1 MSFLDRLLRGARE
14 RIDLPTLPVPPTLPV
29 IQPLETPLPR
39 QIGGI
44 GSMLPMQTITLPGGQ
59 TVQIPEINMDEVNA
73 NLLAAGITPQV
84 PVPAVTPPVAK
95 PTTPTQAESIMQY
108 LGEQGELQEGMDVDG
123 DGEVTLLD
131 AVQSLQIDQ
140 GLRNADGTAIPQ
152 TPAVA
157 TPAPVTPTTVAPT
170 ISTLDE
176 ALTNP
181 RGDFMSIERMPSV
194 DLPVATP
201 APVVTPDPAV
211 TAPTIAD
218 IDPFAFA
225 ERTPSADLDFFQTT
239 PVPPTPEE
247 LRRQAAV
254 EEAVSSGQPTTDITL
269 VDFGGGFMPPPQA
282 GLELLPQTPPA
293 VTTPDPVVTTPA
305 VTTPAA
311 LPAPKPMR
319 PEDASQTN
327 PDGTP
332 YATVGAGF
340 KQNPFEDF
348 KSRAITPPTPAVE
361 PTPVVTPDPVVT
373 PAPAVEQPL
382 APYTGAQASPED
394 MPFVPSVR
402 QVATGLDPLT
412 EQLLFGIGGQGGF
425 IPGAMRAAE
434 RTFFN
439 PDGTPRVVE
448 EQVAGFTPDQ
458 LRAAELARQG
468 VGIQDRFISG
478 AEGAF
483 GSGIDALGRG
493 FGRARGFAGQ
503 GLRAT
508 RAGLGDLTSGL
519 SEQER
524 ISRGATGQFGQR
536 LGGLGRQAMGSTA
549 DFGGRLGESE
559 SLLRGTTGAYD
570 PSLTSAFF
578 DPFEDRV
585 VQQTISDVLE
595 QGAQADIAAR
605 AGDIARGGES
615 AFGSRARLGASERQ
629 RALGRGLGEAISG
642 IRSRGFTE
650 AQRTGLS
657 EFARQR
663 AAERAASS
671 GLAGL
676 SAARLGA
683 QQQLGGTLRGLSA
696 DQLAAQQGLAGTL
709 GALGSQRFAGQQALA
724 GALTGLGGMES
735 QLAQREQAAQFGLG
749 SALQGLGAQAQGA
762 QATDIAQLYGM
773 GTQQQALSQAQLD
786 AQRRN
791 QLQAQQAPLAQ
802 YQALAPFVSMA
813 PAGQFQTVTDFAPP
827 PSAMQV
833 GIGTGLSTLGALGN
847 LYGGG

>member
-1 MSFLDRLLRGARE
+1 
-14 RIDLPTLPVPPTLPV
+14 
-29 IQPLETPLPR
+29 
-39 QIGGI
+39 
-44 GSMLPMQTITLPGGQ
+44 
-59 TVQIPEINMDEVNA
+59 
-73 NLLAAGITPQV
+73 
-84 PVPAVTPPVAK
+84 
-95 PTTPTQAESIMQY
+95 
-108 LGEQGELQEGMDVDG
+108 
-123 DGEVTLLD
+123 
-131 AVQSLQIDQ
+131 
-140 GLRNADGTAIPQ
+140 
-152 TPAVA
+152 
-157 TPAPVTPTTVAPT
+157 
-170 ISTLDE
+170 
-176 ALTNP
+176 
-181 RGDFMSIERMPSV
+181 MSI
-194 DLPVATP
+194 
-201 APVVTPDPAV
+201 
-211 TAPTIAD
+211 
-218 IDPFAFA
+218 

-247 LRRQAAV
+247 LRRQAAD
-254 EEAVSSGQPTTDITL
+254 ESAERISGSTNQTTNPELFNPDGTPKTIEMGTGFPGGPSL
-269 VDFGGGFMPPPQA
+269 DFEFPPAP
-282 GLELLPQTPPA
+282 PVTPPASPVTTPAPA
-293 VTTPDPVVTTPA
+293 VTTPE
-305 VTTPAA
+305 
-311 LPAPKPMR
+311 
-319 PEDASQTN
+319 PEFRTADFQDADGNGIDDRDEMNTN
-327 PDGTP
+327 PNLSTTMP
-332 YATVGAGF
+332 V
-340 KQNPFEDF
+340 
-348 KSRAITPPTPAVE
+348 TPPTG
-361 PTPVVTPDPVVT
+361 
-373 PAPAVEQPL
+373 QPL

-439 PDGTPRVVE
+439 PDGTPRVID

-468 VGIQDRFISG
+468 VGVQDRFIEG

-503 GLRAT
+503 GLEAT

-536 LGGLGRQAMGSTA
+536 LGGLGRQAMRSTT
-549 DFGGRLGESE
+549 DFGGRLGGVEGMARGAADAFGTQLGGIAGRGIGATDRFGRRIGESE

-605 AGDIARGGES
+605 AGDIGRGGES

-629 RALGRGLGEAISG
+629 EALGRGLGEAISG

-650 AQRTGLS
+650 AQRMGTS
-657 EFARQR
+657 EFARQK

-676 SAARLGA
+676 SASRLGA
-683 QQQLGGTLRGLSA
+683 AQQLGGTLRGLSA

-709 GALGSQRFAGQQALA
+709 GALGAQRFGGQQALA

-791 QLQAQQAPLAQ
+791 QIQAQQAPLAQ

>member
-1 MSFLDRLLRGARE
+1 MSFFRELAERARKRVE
-14 RIDLPTLPVPPTLPV
+14 APGLQTQALPQINPVPT
-29 IQPLETPLPR
+29 

-59 TVQIPEINMDEVNA
+59 TIQIPQFDMEEVNA

-84 PVPAVTPPVAK
+84 TQPIQPRRDYSGIPSPDPKYETFEDYMNRPEEEARFRRMPV
-95 PTTPTQAESIMQY
+95 
-108 LGEQGELQEGMDVDG
+108 GMG
-123 DGEVTLLD
+123 
-131 AVQSLQIDQ
+131 S
-140 GLRNADGTAIPQ
+140 GLA
-152 TPAVA
+152 
-157 TPAPVTPTTVAPT
+157 
-170 ISTLDE
+170 
-176 ALTNP
+176 NP
-181 RGDFMSIERMPSV
+181 REDFMSIERMPQDITPVSPVPATNPRANDVRTPNIPSIPEGLALPGESFV
-194 DLPVATP
+194 DFIQREGGNPRPAGVKEGVPTQSFLSDVATP
-201 APVVTPDPAV
+201 APAITGSPVAMSSIEPES
-211 TAPTIAD
+211 I
-218 IDPFAFA
+218 
-225 ERTPSADLDFFQTT
+225 TT
-239 PVPPTPEE
+239 
-247 LRRQAAV
+247 
-254 EEAVSSGQPTTDITL
+254 
-269 VDFGGGFMPPPQA
+269 
-282 GLELLPQTPPA
+282 
-293 VTTPDPVVTTPA
+293 
-305 VTTPAA
+305 
-311 LPAPKPMR
+311 LPA
-319 PEDASQTN
+319 
-327 PDGTP
+327 
-332 YATVGAGF
+332 
-340 KQNPFEDF
+340 
-348 KSRAITPPTPAVE
+348 
-361 PTPVVTPDPVVT
+361 
-373 PAPAVEQPL
+373 PL
-382 APYTGAQASPED
+382 APYTGAQASPAD
-394 MPFVPSVR
+394 MPFVSSVR
-402 QVATGLDPLT
+402 QAATGLDPLT
-412 EQLLFGIGGQGGF
+412 EQLLFGIGGEGGF

-468 VGIQDRFISG
+468 VGVQDRFIEG

-503 GLRAT
+503 GLEAT

-536 LGGLGRQAMGSTA
+536 LGGLGRQAMRSTA

-605 AGDIARGGES
+605 AGDIGRGGES

-676 SAARLGA
+676 SASRLGA

-709 GALGSQRFAGQQALA
+709 GALGSQRFGGQQALA

-791 QLQAQQAPLAQ
+791 QIQAQQAPLAQ

-827 PSAMQV
+827 PSPMQV

>member
-1 MSFLDRLLRGARE
+1 MSFFRELAERVRE
-14 RIDLPTLPVPPTLPV
+14 RAAAPGLQTQVLPQINPVPT
-29 IQPLETPLPR
+29 

-59 TVQIPEINMDEVNA
+59 TVQIPQINMDEINA
-73 NLLAAGITPQV
+73 NLLASGITPQM
-84 PVPAVTPPVAK
+84 PTPGTGSGGLLGRTYTDEERAELGIPSYSGGFLGKGTGA
-95 PTTPTQAESIMQY
+95 TTSGPQFRTADFQ
-108 LGEQGELQEGMDVDG
+108 DG
-123 DGEVTLLD
+123 NGNGIDDRDEMYSPGLARTL
-131 AVQSLQIDQ
+131 
-140 GLRNADGTAIPQ
+140 P
-152 TPAVA
+152 
-157 TPAPVTPTTVAPT
+157 
-170 ISTLDE
+170 
-176 ALTNP
+176 
-181 RGDFMSIERMPSV
+181 
-194 DLPVATP
+194 DLPSTG
-201 APVVTPDPAV
+201 
-211 TAPTIAD
+211 
-218 IDPFAFA
+218 
-225 ERTPSADLDFFQTT
+225 S
-239 PVPPTPEE
+239 
-247 LRRQAAV
+247 
-254 EEAVSSGQPTTDITL
+254 L
-269 VDFGGGFMPPPQA
+269 V
-282 GLELLPQTPPA
+282 TPPA
-293 VTTPDPVVTTPA
+293 VTTPAPV
-305 VTTPAA
+305 
-311 LPAPKPMR
+311 
-319 PEDASQTN
+319 E
-327 PDGTP
+327 
-332 YATVGAGF
+332 TVGAGF
-340 KQNPFEDF
+340 DPTQGGT
-348 KSRAITPPTPAVE
+348 ITPPA
-361 PTPVVTPDPVVT
+361 
-373 PAPAVEQPL
+373 EQL

-412 EQLLFGIGGQGGF
+412 EQLLFGVGGQGGF

-439 PDGTPRVVE
+439 PDGTPRVID

-458 LRAAELARQG
+458 LRAQELARQG
-468 VGIQDRFISG
+468 VGVQDRFISG

-493 FGRARGFAGQ
+493 FGRARGLAGQ
-503 GLRAT
+503 GLEAT

-536 LGGLGRQAMGSTA
+536 LGGLGRQAMRSTA

-559 SLLRGTTGAYD
+559 RLLRGTTGAYD

-605 AGDIARGGES
+605 AGDIGRGGES

-629 RALGRGLGEAISG
+629 EALGRGLGEAISG

-676 SAARLGA
+676 SASRLGA

-709 GALGSQRFAGQQALA
+709 GALGSQRFGGQQALA

-827 PSAMQV
+827 PSPMQV

>member
-14 RIDLPTLPVPPTLPV
+14 RIDLPTLPVSPALPV

-59 TVQIPEINMDEVNA
+59 TVQIPEINMEEVNA

-84 PVPAVTPPVAK
+84 PTPAITPSLD
-95 PTTPTQAESIMQY
+95 TTDP
-108 LGEQGELQEGMDVDG
+108 DFF
-123 DGEVTLLD
+123 
-131 AVQSLQIDQ
+131 
-140 GLRNADGTAIPQ
+140 NPDGTPKIMEMGTGFPGGPSFPDLPITNFPIDIPP
-152 TPAVA
+152 PAET
-157 TPAPVTPTTVAPT
+157 TPAPQFRTADFQDGNGNGIDDRDETYSPGLATTLP
-170 ISTLDE
+170 
-176 ALTNP
+176 
-181 RGDFMSIERMPSV
+181 
-194 DLPVATP
+194 DLPGTG
-201 APVVTPDPAV
+201 
-211 TAPTIAD
+211 
-218 IDPFAFA
+218 
-225 ERTPSADLDFFQTT
+225 S
-239 PVPPTPEE
+239 
-247 LRRQAAV
+247 
-254 EEAVSSGQPTTDITL
+254 L
-269 VDFGGGFMPPPQA
+269 V
-282 GLELLPQTPPA
+282 TPPA
-293 VTTPDPVVTTPA
+293 VTTPAPV
-305 VTTPAA
+305 
-311 LPAPKPMR
+311 
-319 PEDASQTN
+319 E
-327 PDGTP
+327 
-332 YATVGAGF
+332 TVGAGF
-340 KQNPFEDF
+340 DPTQGGT
-348 KSRAITPPTPAVE
+348 ITPPA
-361 PTPVVTPDPVVT
+361 
-373 PAPAVEQPL
+373 EQL

-468 VGIQDRFISG
+468 VGVQDRFIEG

-503 GLRAT
+503 GLEAT
-508 RAGLGDLTSGL
+508 RTGLGDLTSGL

-536 LGGLGRQAMGSTA
+536 LGGLGRQAMRSTT

-570 PSLTSAFF
+570 PSLTTAFYN
-578 DPFEDRV
+578 PFEDRV
-585 VQQTISDVLE
+585 VQQTIDDVLE
-595 QGAQADIAAR
+595 RGAQTDIAAR

-629 RALGRGLGEAISG
+629 EALGRGLGEAISG
-642 IRSRGFTE
+642 IRARGFSE
-650 AQRTGLS
+650 AQQTGLS

-676 SAARLGA
+676 SASRLGA
-683 QQQLGGTLRGLSA
+683 QQQLGSTLRGLSA

-709 GALGSQRFAGQQALA
+709 GTLGAQRFGGQQALA

-762 QATDIAQLYGM
+762 QAADIASLYGM
-773 GTQQQALSQAQLD
+773 GTQQQAFNQAQLD

-802 YQALAPFVSMA
+802 FQALAPFVSMA

-827 PSAMQV
+827 PSPLQAGLGV
-833 GIGTGLSTLGALGN
+833 GLSTFGALGN
-847 LYGGG
+847 LYGGKG

>member
-1 MSFLDRLLRGARE
+1 MSFFRELAERVRE
-14 RIDLPTLPVPPTLPV
+14 RAAAPTLQTQVLPQVNPVPT
-29 IQPLETPLPR
+29 

-44 GSMLPMQTITLPGGQ
+44 GSILPMQTITLPGGQ
-59 TVQIPEINMDEVNA
+59 TVQIPEINMEEVNA
-73 NLLAAGITPQV
+73 NLLAAGIIPQE
-84 PVPAVTPPVAK
+84 PLQAVTPTQ
-95 PTTPTQAESIMQY
+95 PTPIQSPAESF
-108 LGEQGELQEGMDVDG
+108 L
-123 DGEVTLLD
+123 
-131 AVQSLQIDQ
+131 A
-140 GLRNADGTAIPQ
+140 NADIQDTGALSIPSVLSGTPSFAADAYRTNFGETNPAGFRNPERLADQLFDRKIESLGLPPIAELDPNVSIPAKTPQ
-152 TPAVA
+152 TTSVPGTTSPSPGAEVS
-157 TPAPVTPTTVAPT
+157 PAPTFRTADFQDADGNG
-170 ISTLDE
+170 IDDRDE
-176 ALTNP
+176 MNTNP
-181 RGDFMSIERMPSV
+181 NLATTLP
-194 DLPVATP
+194 DLPGTG
-201 APVVTPDPAV
+201 
-211 TAPTIAD
+211 
-218 IDPFAFA
+218 
-225 ERTPSADLDFFQTT
+225 S
-239 PVPPTPEE
+239 
-247 LRRQAAV
+247 
-254 EEAVSSGQPTTDITL
+254 L
-269 VDFGGGFMPPPQA
+269 V
-282 GLELLPQTPPA
+282 TPPA
-293 VTTPDPVVTTPA
+293 STSP
-305 VTTPAA
+305 
-311 LPAPKPMR
+311 PAPR
-319 PEDASQTN
+319 
-327 PDGTP
+327 
-332 YATVGAGF
+332 
-340 KQNPFEDF
+340 
-348 KSRAITPPTPAVE
+348 
-361 PTPVVTPDPVVT
+361 
-373 PAPAVEQPL
+373 
-382 APYTGAQASPED
+382 ED

-412 EQLLFGIGGQGGF
+412 EQLLFGIGGEGGF

-434 RTFFN
+434 KTFFDEEGK
-439 PDGTPRVVE
+439 PIVIE

-483 GSGIDALGRG
+483 GQGIDALSRG

-503 GLRAT
+503 GLEAT

-536 LGGLGRQAMGSTA
+536 LGGLGRLAARSTA

-559 SLLRGTTGAYD
+559 RLLRGTTGAYD

-629 RALGRGLGEAISG
+629 EALGRGLGEAIAG

-676 SAARLGA
+676 SASRLGA

-749 SALQGLGAQAQGA
+749 SALQGLGTQAQAA
-762 QATDIAQLYGM
+762 QASDIAQLYGM

-827 PSAMQV
+827 PSPMQV

>member
-14 RIDLPTLPVPPTLPV
+14 RIDLPTLPVSPALPV

-59 TVQIPEINMDEVNA
+59 TVQIPEINMEEVNA

-84 PVPAVTPPVAK
+84 PTPAITPSLD
-95 PTTPTQAESIMQY
+95 TTDP
-108 LGEQGELQEGMDVDG
+108 DFF
-123 DGEVTLLD
+123 
-131 AVQSLQIDQ
+131 
-140 GLRNADGTAIPQ
+140 NPDGTPKIMEMGTGFPGGPSFPDLPITNFPIDIPP
-152 TPAVA
+152 PAET
-157 TPAPVTPTTVAPT
+157 TPAPQFRTADFQDGNGNGIDDRDETYSPGLATTLP
-170 ISTLDE
+170 
-176 ALTNP
+176 
-181 RGDFMSIERMPSV
+181 
-194 DLPVATP
+194 DLPGTG
-201 APVVTPDPAV
+201 
-211 TAPTIAD
+211 
-218 IDPFAFA
+218 
-225 ERTPSADLDFFQTT
+225 S
-239 PVPPTPEE
+239 
-247 LRRQAAV
+247 
-254 EEAVSSGQPTTDITL
+254 L
-269 VDFGGGFMPPPQA
+269 V
-282 GLELLPQTPPA
+282 TPPA
-293 VTTPDPVVTTPA
+293 VTTPAPV
-305 VTTPAA
+305 
-311 LPAPKPMR
+311 
-319 PEDASQTN
+319 E
-327 PDGTP
+327 
-332 YATVGAGF
+332 TVGAGF
-340 KQNPFEDF
+340 DPTQGGT
-348 KSRAITPPTPAVE
+348 ITPPA
-361 PTPVVTPDPVVT
+361 
-373 PAPAVEQPL
+373 EQL

-468 VGIQDRFISG
+468 VGVQDRFIEG

-503 GLRAT
+503 GLEAT

-536 LGGLGRQAMGSTA
+536 LGGLGRQAMRSTT

-570 PSLTSAFF
+570 PSLTTAFYN
-578 DPFEDRV
+578 PFEDRV
-585 VQQTISDVLE
+585 VQQTIDDVLE
-595 QGAQADIAAR
+595 RGAQTDIAAR

-629 RALGRGLGEAISG
+629 EALGRGLGEAISG
-642 IRSRGFTE
+642 IRARGFSE
-650 AQRTGLS
+650 AQQTGLS

-676 SAARLGA
+676 SASRLGA
-683 QQQLGGTLRGLSA
+683 QQQLGSTLRGLSA

-709 GALGSQRFAGQQALA
+709 GTLGAQRFGGQQALA

-762 QATDIAQLYGM
+762 QAADIASLYGM
-773 GTQQQALSQAQLD
+773 GTQQQAFNQAQLD

-802 YQALAPFVSMA
+802 FQALAPFVSMA

-827 PSAMQV
+827 PSPLQAGLGV
-833 GIGTGLSTLGALGN
+833 GLSTFGALGN
-847 LYGGG
+847 LYGGKG

>member
-1 MSFLDRLLRGARE
+1 MAVYGQ
-14 RIDLPTLPVPPTLPV
+14 LP
-29 IQPLETPLPR
+29 IAM
-39 QIGGI
+39 GGI
-44 GSMLPMQTITLPGGQ
+44 APMLPMQTITLPGGQ
-59 TVQIPEINMDEVNA
+59 TVQIPQINMEEVNA

-84 PVPAVTPPVAK
+84 TQPIQPRRDYSGIPSPDPKYETFEDYMNRPEEEARFRRMPV
-95 PTTPTQAESIMQY
+95 
-108 LGEQGELQEGMDVDG
+108 GMG
-123 DGEVTLLD
+123 
-131 AVQSLQIDQ
+131 S
-140 GLRNADGTAIPQ
+140 GLA
-152 TPAVA
+152 
-157 TPAPVTPTTVAPT
+157 
-170 ISTLDE
+170 
-176 ALTNP
+176 NP
-181 RGDFMSIERMPSV
+181 REDFMSIERMPQ
-194 DLPVATP
+194 DITPVSPVPATNPALDPNVSIP
-201 APVVTPDPAV
+201 APV
-211 TAPTIAD
+211 
-218 IDPFAFA
+218 
-225 ERTPSADLDFFQTT
+225 
-239 PVPPTPEE
+239 
-247 LRRQAAV
+247 
-254 EEAVSSGQPTTDITL
+254 
-269 VDFGGGFMPPPQA
+269 
-282 GLELLPQTPPA
+282 
-293 VTTPDPVVTTPA
+293 
-305 VTTPAA
+305 
-311 LPAPKPMR
+311 
-319 PEDASQTN
+319 
-327 PDGTP
+327 
-332 YATVGAGF
+332 ATVGAGF
-340 KQNPFEDF
+340 DPTQGGT
-348 KSRAITPPTPAVE
+348 ITPPA
-361 PTPVVTPDPVVT
+361 
-373 PAPAVEQPL
+373 EQL

-412 EQLLFGIGGQGGF
+412 EQLLFGIGGEGGF
-425 IPGAMRAAE
+425 IPGAMQAAE

-468 VGIQDRFISG
+468 VGVQDRFIEG

-483 GSGIDALGRG
+483 GRGIGALGEG

-503 GLRAT
+503 GLEAT

-536 LGGLGRQAMGSTA
+536 LGGLGRQAMRSTT

-570 PSLTSAFF
+570 PSLTSAFYN
-578 DPFEDRV
+578 PFEDRV
-585 VQQTISDVLE
+585 VQQTIDDVLE
-595 QGAQADIAAR
+595 RGAQTDIAAR

-629 RALGRGLGEAISG
+629 EALGRGLGEAISG
-642 IRSRGFTE
+642 IRARGFSE
-650 AQRTGLS
+650 AQQTGLS

-676 SAARLGA
+676 SASRLGA
-683 QQQLGGTLRGLSA
+683 QQQLGSTLRGLSA

-709 GALGSQRFAGQQALA
+709 GTLGAQRFGGQQALA

-749 SALQGLGAQAQGA
+749 SALQGLGSQAQGA
-762 QATDIAQLYGM
+762 QAADIASLYGM
-773 GTQQQALSQAQLD
+773 GTQQQAFNQAQLD

-827 PSAMQV
+827 PSPLQAGLGV
-833 GIGTGLSTLGALGN
+833 GLSTFGALGN
-847 LYGGG
+847 LYGGKG

>member
-1 MSFLDRLLRGARE
+1 MAVYGQ
-14 RIDLPTLPVPPTLPV
+14 LP
-29 IQPLETPLPR
+29 IAM
-39 QIGGI
+39 GGI
-44 GSMLPMQTITLPGGQ
+44 APMLPMQTITLPGGQ
-59 TVQIPEINMDEVNA
+59 TIQIPQFDMEEVNA
-73 NLLAAGITPQV
+73 NLLAAGITPQL
-84 PVPAVTPPVAK
+84 P
-95 PTTPTQAESIMQY
+95 TPTVVPETQD
-108 LGEQGELQEGMDVDG
+108 L
-123 DGEVTLLD
+123 
-131 AVQSLQIDQ
+131 
-140 GLRNADGTAIPQ
+140 
-152 TPAVA
+152 
-157 TPAPVTPTTVAPT
+157 T
-170 ISTLDE
+170 ISPLDE

-194 DLPVATP
+194 DLPESLITGNLPAVTTP
-201 APVVTPDPAV
+201 APAV
-211 TAPTIAD
+211 TT
-218 IDPFAFA
+218 
-225 ERTPSADLDFFQTT
+225 
-239 PVPPTPEE
+239 
-247 LRRQAAV
+247 
-254 EEAVSSGQPTTDITL
+254 
-269 VDFGGGFMPPPQA
+269 
-282 GLELLPQTPPA
+282 PA
-293 VTTPDPVVTTPA
+293 VTTPDPVVRPDLPITNFPIDIPPPA
-305 VTTPAA
+305 PPVTTPE
-311 LPAPKPMR
+311 
-319 PEDASQTN
+319 PEFRTADFQDA
-327 PDGTP
+327 DGN
-332 YATVGAGF
+332 GI
-340 KQNPFEDF
+340 DD
-348 KSRAITPPTPAVE
+348 RDE
-361 PTPVVTPDPVVT
+361 PVTK
-373 PAPAVEQPL
+373 PAVEQPL

-439 PDGTPRVVE
+439 PDGTPRVID

-468 VGIQDRFISG
+468 VGVQDRFIEG

-483 GSGIDALGRG
+483 GRGIGALGEG

-503 GLRAT
+503 GLQAT

-536 LGGLGRQAMGSTA
+536 LGGLGRQALRSTT

-570 PSLTSAFF
+570 PSLTSAFYN
-578 DPFEDRV
+578 PFEDRV
-585 VQQTISDVLE
+585 VQQTIDDVLE
-595 QGAQADIAAR
+595 RGAQTDIAAR

-629 RALGRGLGEAISG
+629 EALGRGLGEAISG
-642 IRSRGFTE
+642 IRARGFSE
-650 AQRTGLS
+650 AQQTGLS

-676 SAARLGA
+676 SASRLGA
-683 QQQLGGTLRGLSA
+683 QQQLGSTLRGLSA

-709 GALGSQRFAGQQALA
+709 GTLGAQRFGGQQALA

-749 SALQGLGAQAQGA
+749 SALQGLGSQAQGA
-762 QATDIAQLYGM
+762 QAADIASLYGM
-773 GTQQQALSQAQLD
+773 GTQQQAFNQAQLD

-827 PSAMQV
+827 PSPLQAGLGV
-833 GIGTGLSTLGALGN
+833 GLSTFGALGN
-847 LYGGG
+847 LYGGKG

>member
-14 RIDLPTLPVPPTLPV
+14 RIDLPTLPVSPALPV

-59 TVQIPEINMDEVNA
+59 TVQIPEINMEEVNA

-84 PVPAVTPPVAK
+84 PTPAITPSLD
-95 PTTPTQAESIMQY
+95 TTDP
-108 LGEQGELQEGMDVDG
+108 DFF
-123 DGEVTLLD
+123 
-131 AVQSLQIDQ
+131 
-140 GLRNADGTAIPQ
+140 NPDGTPKIMEMGTGFPGGPSFPDLPITNFPIDIPP
-152 TPAVA
+152 PAET
-157 TPAPVTPTTVAPT
+157 TPAPQFRTADFQDGNGNGIDDRDETYSPGLATTLP
-170 ISTLDE
+170 
-176 ALTNP
+176 
-181 RGDFMSIERMPSV
+181 
-194 DLPVATP
+194 DLPGTG
-201 APVVTPDPAV
+201 
-211 TAPTIAD
+211 
-218 IDPFAFA
+218 
-225 ERTPSADLDFFQTT
+225 S
-239 PVPPTPEE
+239 
-247 LRRQAAV
+247 
-254 EEAVSSGQPTTDITL
+254 L
-269 VDFGGGFMPPPQA
+269 V
-282 GLELLPQTPPA
+282 TPPA
-293 VTTPDPVVTTPA
+293 VTTPAPV
-305 VTTPAA
+305 
-311 LPAPKPMR
+311 
-319 PEDASQTN
+319 E
-327 PDGTP
+327 
-332 YATVGAGF
+332 TVGAGF
-340 KQNPFEDF
+340 DPTQGGT
-348 KSRAITPPTPAVE
+348 ITPPA
-361 PTPVVTPDPVVT
+361 
-373 PAPAVEQPL
+373 EQL

-468 VGIQDRFISG
+468 VGVQDRFIEG

-503 GLRAT
+503 GLEAT
-508 RAGLGDLTSGL
+508 RTGLGDLTSGL

-536 LGGLGRQAMGSTA
+536 LGGLGRQAMRSTT

-559 SLLRGTTGAYD
+559 RLLRGTTGAYD
-570 PSLTSAFF
+570 PSLTSAFYN
-578 DPFEDRV
+578 PFEDRV
-585 VQQTISDVLE
+585 VQQTIDDVLE
-595 QGAQADIAAR
+595 RGAQTDIAAR

-629 RALGRGLGEAISG
+629 EALGRGLGEAISG
-642 IRSRGFTE
+642 IRARGFSE
-650 AQRTGLS
+650 AQQTGLS

-676 SAARLGA
+676 SASRLGA
-683 QQQLGGTLRGLSA
+683 QQQLGSTLRGLSA

-709 GALGSQRFAGQQALA
+709 GTLGAQRFGGQQALA

-762 QATDIAQLYGM
+762 QAADIASLYGM
-773 GTQQQALSQAQLD
+773 GTQQQAFNQAQLD

-802 YQALAPFVSMA
+802 FQALAPFVSMA

-827 PSAMQV
+827 PSPLQAGLGV
-833 GIGTGLSTLGALGN
+833 GLSTFGALGN
-847 LYGGG
+847 LYGGKG

>member
-14 RIDLPTLPVPPTLPV
+14 RIDLPTLPVSPALPV

-59 TVQIPEINMDEVNA
+59 TVQIPQFDMEEVNA

-84 PVPAVTPPVAK
+84 P
-95 PTTPTQAESIMQY
+95 TPTVVPETQD
-108 LGEQGELQEGMDVDG
+108 L
-123 DGEVTLLD
+123 
-131 AVQSLQIDQ
+131 
-140 GLRNADGTAIPQ
+140 
-152 TPAVA
+152 
-157 TPAPVTPTTVAPT
+157 T
-170 ISTLDE
+170 ISPLDE

-194 DLPVATP
+194 DLPESLITGNLPAVTTP
-201 APVVTPDPAV
+201 APAV
-211 TAPTIAD
+211 TT
-218 IDPFAFA
+218 
-225 ERTPSADLDFFQTT
+225 
-239 PVPPTPEE
+239 
-247 LRRQAAV
+247 
-254 EEAVSSGQPTTDITL
+254 
-269 VDFGGGFMPPPQA
+269 
-282 GLELLPQTPPA
+282 PA
-293 VTTPDPVVTTPA
+293 VTTPDPVVRPDLPITNFPIDIPPPAPPVTTPEPEFRTADFQDADGNGIDDRDEPVTTPA
-305 VTTPAA
+305 VE
-311 LPAPKPMR
+311 L
-319 PEDASQTN
+319 
-327 PDGTP
+327 
-332 YATVGAGF
+332 
-340 KQNPFEDF
+340 
-348 KSRAITPPTPAVE
+348 
-361 PTPVVTPDPVVT
+361 
-373 PAPAVEQPL
+373 PL

-439 PDGTPRVVE
+439 PDGTPRVID

-468 VGIQDRFISG
+468 VGVQDRFIEG

-483 GSGIDALGRG
+483 GRGIGALGEG

-503 GLRAT
+503 GLQAT
-508 RAGLGDLTSGL
+508 RSGLGDLTSGL

-536 LGGLGRQAMGSTA
+536 LGGLGRQAMRSTT

-559 SLLRGTTGAYD
+559 RLLRGTTGAYD
-570 PSLTSAFF
+570 PSLTSAFYN
-578 DPFEDRV
+578 PFEDRV
-585 VQQTISDVLE
+585 VQQTIDDVLE
-595 QGAQADIAAR
+595 RGAQTDIAAR

-629 RALGRGLGEAISG
+629 EALGRGLGEAISG
-642 IRSRGFTE
+642 IRARGFSE
-650 AQRTGLS
+650 AQQTGLS

-676 SAARLGA
+676 SASRLGA
-683 QQQLGGTLRGLSA
+683 QQQLGSTLRGLSA

-709 GALGSQRFAGQQALA
+709 GTLGAQRFGGQQALA

-762 QATDIAQLYGM
+762 QAADIASLYGM
-773 GTQQQALSQAQLD
+773 GTQQQAFNQAQLD

-802 YQALAPFVSMA
+802 FQALAPFVSMA

-827 PSAMQV
+827 PSPLQAGLGV
-833 GIGTGLSTLGALGN
+833 GLSTFGALGN
-847 LYGGG
+847 LYGGQR

>member
-1 MSFLDRLLRGARE
+1 MAVYGQ
-14 RIDLPTLPVPPTLPV
+14 LP
-29 IQPLETPLPR
+29 IAM
-39 QIGGI
+39 GGI
-44 GSMLPMQTITLPGGQ
+44 APMLPMQTITLPGGQ
-59 TVQIPEINMDEVNA
+59 TIQIPQFDMEEVNA
-73 NLLAAGITPQV
+73 NLLAAGITPQM
-84 PVPAVTPPVAK
+84 P
-95 PTTPTQAESIMQY
+95 TPTVVPETQD
-108 LGEQGELQEGMDVDG
+108 L
-123 DGEVTLLD
+123 
-131 AVQSLQIDQ
+131 
-140 GLRNADGTAIPQ
+140 
-152 TPAVA
+152 
-157 TPAPVTPTTVAPT
+157 T
-170 ISTLDE
+170 ISPLDE

-181 RGDFMSIERMPSV
+181 RGDFMSIERMPN
-194 DLPVATP
+194 
-201 APVVTPDPAV
+201 
-211 TAPTIAD
+211 
-218 IDPFAFA
+218 
-225 ERTPSADLDFFQTT
+225 ADLDFFQTT

-247 LRRQAAV
+247 LRRQAAD
-254 EEAVSSGQPTTDITL
+254 ESAERISGSTNQTTNPELFNPDGTPKTIEMGTGFPGGPSLDFEFPPAPAVTTPA
-269 VDFGGGFMPPPQA
+269 V
-282 GLELLPQTPPA
+282 TPPA
-293 VTTPDPVVTTPA
+293 VTTPAPV
-305 VTTPAA
+305 
-311 LPAPKPMR
+311 
-319 PEDASQTN
+319 E
-327 PDGTP
+327 
-332 YATVGAGF
+332 TVGAGF
-340 KQNPFEDF
+340 DPTQGGT
-348 KSRAITPPTPAVE
+348 ITPPA
-361 PTPVVTPDPVVT
+361 
-373 PAPAVEQPL
+373 EQL

-468 VGIQDRFISG
+468 VGVQDRFIEG

-483 GSGIDALGRG
+483 GRGIGALGEG

-503 GLRAT
+503 GLQAT
-508 RAGLGDLTSGL
+508 RSGLGDLTSGL

-536 LGGLGRQAMGSTA
+536 LGGLGRQAMRSTT

-559 SLLRGTTGAYD
+559 RLLRGTTGAYD
-570 PSLTSAFF
+570 PSLTSAFYN
-578 DPFEDRV
+578 PFEDRV
-585 VQQTISDVLE
+585 VQQTIDDVLE
-595 QGAQADIAAR
+595 RGAQTDIAAR

-629 RALGRGLGEAISG
+629 EALGRGLGEAISG
-642 IRSRGFTE
+642 IRARGFSE
-650 AQRTGLS
+650 AQQTGLS

-676 SAARLGA
+676 SASRLGA
-683 QQQLGGTLRGLSA
+683 QQQLGSTLRGLSA

-709 GALGSQRFAGQQALA
+709 GTLGAQRFGGQQALA

-749 SALQGLGAQAQGA
+749 SALQGLGSQAQGA
-762 QATDIAQLYGM
+762 QAADIASLYGM
-773 GTQQQALSQAQLD
+773 GTQQQAFNQAQLD

-827 PSAMQV
+827 PSPLQAGLGV
-833 GIGTGLSTLGALGN
+833 GLSTFGALGN
-847 LYGGG
+847 LYGGKG